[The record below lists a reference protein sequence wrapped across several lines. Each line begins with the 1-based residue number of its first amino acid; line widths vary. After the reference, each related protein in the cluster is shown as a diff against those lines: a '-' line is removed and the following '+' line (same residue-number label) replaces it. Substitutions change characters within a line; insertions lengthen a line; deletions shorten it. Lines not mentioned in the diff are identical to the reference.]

1 MRGGGAYGLGLAWE
15 CEFGRIGGFPA
26 ERGKRPDLVAVVV
39 GGDALTPAPQPLE
52 AEPLEAEPLEAV
64 ELAFQLKPLSAPLLA
79 VVLGAARLE
88 ADEER
93 TESPRPLAR
102 PNPPSPAD
110 LSRDGCLA
118 LDGCLGGMC
127 TGGGVGVME
136 SYMRRV

>member
-15 CEFGRIGGFPA
+15 CEFGRIGGLPA

-52 AEPLEAEPLEAV
+52 AV
-64 ELAFQLKPLSAPLLA
+64 ELVFQLKPVSAPLLA
-79 VVLGAARLE
+79 VVFAVVLGAARFE

-136 SYMRRV
+136 